1 MNYNTE
7 KPRCH
12 LYFVLVYEHKVKTL
26 SGSLDNHRATILC
39 CDQIIL
45 QPICS
50 TIYIPYSWIYNVW
63 WIARKRADWRLLA

>member
-26 SGSLDNHRATILC
+26 SGSLDIEPQFCAAT
-39 CDQIIL
+39 
-45 QPICS
+45 
-50 TIYIPYSWIYNVW
+50 
-63 WIARKRADWRLLA
+63 K